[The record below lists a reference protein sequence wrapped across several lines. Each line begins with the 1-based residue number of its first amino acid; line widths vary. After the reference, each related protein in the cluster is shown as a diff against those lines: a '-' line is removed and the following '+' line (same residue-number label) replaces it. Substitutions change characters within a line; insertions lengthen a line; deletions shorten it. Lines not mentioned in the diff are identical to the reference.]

1 MQTTAERRWALV
13 LAGGDGTRL
22 QNLTRMIAGAPIPKQ
37 YCRIAGDRSLLEAT
51 VERVTPLVDRARTL
65 VIVNGN
71 HLHLALPQLA
81 SIPRE
86 NVVVQPRNL
95 DTGPGMLLGLLTL
108 AQRDPDATVAIF
120 PSDHHVRDEGAFR
133 KHVAHMSRLVGERHP
148 DRIALLGVRPDRPDS
163 GLGYIAPGPRVAG
176 SLTSFAVVAFHEKPT
191 RSMAIEV
198 IRRGG
203 LWNSFVMVG
212 RVRRFTELLRQ
223 VRPEDVALLDPLP
236 TGSEAFARRYDHL
249 APWNFS
255 RDFLARV
262 PQHLLV
268 TRADDLGW
276 SDWGTPEAI
285 ERTFAAMGWE
295 PAWRSPA
302 LATA

>member
-1 MQTTAERRWALV
+1 MQAIAEKRWALV

-22 QNLTRMIAGAPIPKQ
+22 QTLTRMIAGAPIPKQ

-51 VERVTPLVDRARTL
+51 LARVTPLAGRAGTL
-65 VIVNGN
+65 VIVNEN
-71 HLHLALPQLA
+71 HLRLALPQLA
-81 SIPRE
+81 RVPGA
-86 NVVVQPRNL
+86 NVAVQPRNL
-95 DTGPGMLLGLLTL
+95 DTGPGVVLGLLTL
-108 AQRDPDATVAIF
+108 AERHADATVAIF
-120 PSDHHVRDEGAFR
+120 PSDHHVRSEVRFR
-133 KHVAHMSRLVGERHP
+133 RHVAHMCRLVEERHP
-148 DRIALLGVRPDRPDS
+148 ERLALLGVRPDRPD
-163 GLGYIAPGPRVAG
+163 GDLGYIAPGARLSGSAAAFEVA
-176 SLTSFAVVAFHEKPT
+176 AFHEKPP
-191 RSMAIEV
+191 RSLASEV

-212 RVRRFTELLRQ
+212 RVRHLLALLRQ
-223 VRPEDVALLDPLP
+223 VRPIDVARLEPLP
-236 TGSEAFARRYDHL
+236 HGREALAQCYDRL

-255 RDFLARV
+255 RDFLARI

-285 ERTFAAMGWE
+285 ERTFAAMGWQ